1 MRTFA
6 MTGIVTASMM
16 DLIICGSLL
25 CGPRQMNCI
34 SERREAYHPRDA
46 TFSTDVGGYAL
57 KGHDG
62 AGASFLGDAR
72 LIRAQNE
79 VRWDHTN
86 ALTCSAFS
94 EGADQ

>member
-25 CGPRQMNCI
+25 RGPRQMNCI

-79 VRWDHTN
+79 VR
-86 ALTCSAFS
+86 
-94 EGADQ
+94 